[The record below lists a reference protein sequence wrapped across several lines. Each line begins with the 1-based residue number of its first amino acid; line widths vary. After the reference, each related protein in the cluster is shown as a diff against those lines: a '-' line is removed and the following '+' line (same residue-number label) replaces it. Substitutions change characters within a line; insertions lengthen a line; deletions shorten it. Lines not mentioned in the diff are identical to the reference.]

1 MSKSP
6 NNAKIRRRNDL
17 HTAKHLIRADKK
29 QKETSDFISAYLQQ
43 TGIIGKDGLIRPY
56 ALKTFAADQAGA
68 MSKRQIAAVI
78 GIAAALAL
86 AGGAYYFLSQDGG
99 NNPPPTDN
107 KPVIDSWYI
116 QDNALEP
123 ILKVNVSDDH
133 TVKKIDVGFYNKT
146 TGQLKFA
153 KSYIPNTKI
162 ANISDNFNLS
172 AYKGA
177 GLLVKVNATDDKDQ
191 KTSTLEKIIQVPKD
205 QINPP
210 PVNQAPVIESWSIAN
225 NTKQPDLYL
234 NVSDSDNNVKNAT
247 IKIYD
252 SLDQLVFSKEYT
264 VNAAS
269 KNITDTIDLT
279 AKPKGNYTV
288 KVEANDVLGKNSTML
303 EKIIELP
310 NAAPSFVGVP
320 ELTYNTINGHWTY
333 ITNATD
339 IDKNGD
345 YIFVRV
351 RDKGTNNIICDWT
364 KPNTG
369 SLESWTATDWFTVW
383 PGDFSLEA
391 YVVDKEGA
399 YSSLVSRDFT
409 QT

>member
-6 NNAKIRRRNDL
+6 NNAKIRRMNDL
-17 HTAKHLIRADKK
+17 RNAKHLVKFDRK
-29 QKETSDFISAYLQQ
+29 QKETSDFISTYLQQ

-56 ALKTFAADQAGA
+56 ALKTFAADQAGT

-133 TVKKIDVGFYNKT
+133 AVKKIDVGFYNKT

-153 KSYIPNTKI
+153 KSYTPNTKI

-191 KTSTLEKIIQVPKD
+191 KTSTLEKIIQVPTD
-205 QINPP
+205 PVNPP
-210 PVNQAPVIESWSIAN
+210 PVNAAPVIESWSIAN

-247 IKIYD
+247 VKIYG
-252 SLDQLVFSKEYT
+252 SLDQLIFSKEYT

-303 EKIIELP
+303 EKMIELP
-310 NAAPSFVGVP
+310 NSAPGIVGTP
-320 ELTYNTINGHWTY
+320 QLTYNSVDGRWYFTV
-333 ITNATD
+333 NATD

-345 YIFVRV
+345 HIYTWLEE
-351 RDKGTNNIICDWT
+351 KGTGTNLTDIT
-364 KPNTG
+364 TPNAG
-369 SLESWTATDWFTVW
+369 SLESWVQSSWFTIW
-383 PGDFSLEA
+383 PGDFVFKT
-391 YVVDKEGA
+391 YVIDKDGIQSA
-399 YSSLVSRDFT
+399 TYSKDFT

>member
-6 NNAKIRRRNDL
+6 NNAKIRRMNDL
-17 HTAKHLIRADKK
+17 RNAKHLVKFDRK
-29 QKETSDFISAYLQQ
+29 QKETSDFISTYLQQ

-133 TVKKIDVGFYNKT
+133 AVKKIDVGFYNKT

-153 KSYIPNTKI
+153 KSYTPNTKI

-172 AYKGA
+172 AYKGE
-177 GLLVKVNATDDKDQ
+177 GLSVKVNATDDKDQ
-191 KTSTLEKIIQVPKD
+191 KTNTLEKIIQVPTD
-205 QINPP
+205 PVNPP
-210 PVNQAPVIESWSIAN
+210 PVNLAPLIESWSIAN

-247 IKIYD
+247 VKIYD
-252 SLDQLVFSKEYT
+252 SLDQLIFSKEYT

-288 KVEANDVLGKNSTML
+288 KVEANDALGKNSTML
-303 EKIIELP
+303 EKIISLP
-310 NAAPSFVGVP
+310 NSVP
-320 ELTYNTINGHWTY
+320 R
-333 ITNATD
+333 ITDIPWIWYDSGADRWHIQANATD
-339 IDKNGD
+339 DDGILD
-345 YIFVRV
+345 YIHVRV
-351 RDKGTNNIICDWT
+351 YDPGTNTTANE
-364 KPNTG
+364 G
-369 SLESWTATDWFTVW
+369 SKTINAKSGIFDFNSDFIHGYTYGVEVW
-383 PGDFSLEA
+383 A
-391 YVVDKEGA
+391 VDKDGA
-399 YSSLVSRDFT
+399 ISQKKYDIFNNP
-409 QT
+409 

>member
-6 NNAKIRRRNDL
+6 NNAKIRRMNDL
-17 HTAKHLIRADKK
+17 HTAKHLVKFDRK
-29 QKETSDFISAYLQQ
+29 QKETSDFISTYLQQ

-107 KPVIDSWYI
+107 KPIIDSWYI

-133 TVKKIDVGFYNKT
+133 AVKKIDVGFYNKT

-153 KSYIPNTKI
+153 KSYTPNTKI

-191 KTSTLEKIIQVPKD
+191 KTSTLEKIIQVPTD
-205 QINPP
+205 PVNPP
-210 PVNQAPVIESWSIAN
+210 PVNEVPVINYFNAAN
-225 NTKQPDLYL
+225 NTKLVDCVVDYNDPDGNVVEL
-234 NVSDSDNNVKNAT
+234 NVSAYNPADNSLLASVVTHPNKQSGNDTNQLDLSAYKGQARIESKVKDSNGTWSPVKSQTVTVPNGNPVADKPWCWYEAAT
-247 IKIYD
+247 
-252 SLDQLVFSKEYT
+252 SKWHT
-264 VNAAS
+264 QA
-269 KNITDTIDLT
+269 
-279 AKPKGNYTV
+279 
-288 KVEANDVLGKNSTML
+288 
-303 EKIIELP
+303 
-310 NAAPSFVGVP
+310 
-320 ELTYNTINGHWTY
+320 
-333 ITNATD
+333 NATD
-339 IDKNGD
+339 DDGLID
-345 YIFVRV
+345 YIWVRLYDINNV
-351 RDKGTNNIICDWT
+351 TINENPKTINAKSGTFDYL
-364 KPNTG
+364 NTLPPSFWIG
-369 SLESWTATDWFTVW
+369 VETWA
-383 PGDFSLEA
+383 
-391 YVVDKEGA
+391 VDKDGA
-399 YSSLVSRDFT
+399 MSQKKYSSFIS
-409 QT
+409 

>member
-6 NNAKIRRRNDL
+6 NNAKIRRMNDL
-17 HTAKHLIRADKK
+17 RNAKHLVKFDRK
-29 QKETSDFISAYLQQ
+29 QKETSDFISTYLQQ

-133 TVKKIDVGFYNKT
+133 AVKKIDVGFYNKT

-153 KSYIPNTKI
+153 KSYTPNTKI

-247 IKIYD
+247 VKIYD
-252 SLDQLVFSKEYT
+252 SLDQLVFSKEYA

-279 AKPKGNYTV
+279 SKTKGNYTV
-288 KVEANDVLGKNSTML
+288 KVEANDVLGKNSTVL

-310 NAAPSFVGVP
+310 NGAPSIVGIP
-320 ELTYNTINGHWTY
+320 ELYYNGIDSKWHWTV
-333 ITNATD
+333 NATD

-345 YIFVRV
+345 YVYMKIVDTSSNFKVM
-351 RDKGTNNIICDWT
+351 DGTYS
-364 KPNTG
+364 NTL
-369 SLESWTATDWFTVW
+369 SSESWVANDWFTVL
-383 PGDFSLEA
+383 PGNYKFET
-391 YVVDKEGA
+391 YIIDKDGSSSTI
-399 YSSLVSRDFT
+399 YSKNFT
-409 QT
+409 QS

>member
-6 NNAKIRRRNDL
+6 NNAKIRRMNDL
-17 HTAKHLIRADKK
+17 HTAKHLVKFDRK

-153 KSYIPNTKI
+153 KSYTPNTKI

-172 AYKGA
+172 AYKGE
-177 GLLVKVNATDDKDQ
+177 GLSVKVNATDDKDQ
-191 KTSTLEKIIQVPKD
+191 KTNTLEKIIQVPTD
-205 QINPP
+205 PVNPP
-210 PVNQAPVIESWSIAN
+210 PVNAAPVIESWNIAN

-247 IKIYD
+247 VKIYD
-252 SLDQLVFSKEYT
+252 SLDQLVFSKEYA

-269 KNITDTIDLT
+269 KNITDTIDLS

-310 NAAPSFVGVP
+310 NAAPSIVGEPMVY
-320 ELTYNTINGHWTY
+320 YNSGTSKWHFKA
-333 ITNATD
+333 NATD
-339 IDKNGD
+339 IDLNGD
-345 YIFVRV
+345 YIRLYVIDRFSNFTTETRFFYNTLNQ
-351 RDKGTNNIICDWT
+351 KNWIGEIEINMFSGTPYRAEWT
-364 KPNTG
+364 V
-369 SLESWTATDWFTVW
+369 F
-383 PGDFSLEA
+383 
-391 YVVDKEGA
+391 DKEGIA
-399 YSSLVSRDFT
+399 STTITKDFDT
-409 QT
+409 